1 MTKRVVKDIISA
13 NDFIVIHPALDFFGD
28 NKAIVSVGDKRAI
41 IYEDNGDYDLVTNPY
56 CIMSDGSTFDY
67 SRKELVE
74 RGLFHTGQLEIP
86 PNRWNVKDILAF
98 QREPESLT
106 FEEVFKLVSS
116 NIKYYMDFDDPR
128 VYSLLACFIIY
139 TYFYPIFNF
148 SPILQLWGEFRTGK
162 TKICSLIDA
171 MCFNPVNSSNISAAS
186 LFRLIENRRAI
197 VILDESE
204 DLLGSERCRD
214 IRNML
219 LAGTGKSGE
228 TYRQEKSL
236 NDKYTTQA
244 YRVFSPKV
252 IANIAGVD
260 VAALQ
265 SRIIQVTTSCSTN
278 PIKLNRDVTTEDTR
292 WSDTRNQLYRLCLFR
307 SDEVFTMQAKLPK
320 HELSGRS
327 FKIWEG
333 ILTIS
338 SLAGSEIWEEV
349 LSYAKEN
356 KTNMESEMSDFG
368 SDSSDFA
375 SKLLTLCE
383 ESDKPIKISAT
394 ELMTKL
400 NDLNLTSTK
409 DLAIKMG
416 RFGMKSRPFRVG
428 NKVGRYYIF
437 DKEKIQKYIK
447 IVDISTIPIMDGE
460 ITIKEES
467 NNDAI

>member
-1 MTKRVVKDIISA
+1 
-13 NDFIVIHPALDFFGD
+13 
-28 NKAIVSVGDKRAI
+28 
-41 IYEDNGDYDLVTNPY
+41 
-56 CIMSDGSTFDY
+56 
-67 SRKELVE
+67 
-74 RGLFHTGQLEIP
+74 
-86 PNRWNVKDILAF
+86 
-98 QREPESLT
+98 
-106 FEEVFKLVSS
+106 
-116 NIKYYMDFDDPR
+116 
-128 VYSLLACFIIY
+128 
-139 TYFYPIFNF
+139 
-148 SPILQLWGEFRTGK
+148 
-162 TKICSLIDA
+162 

-356 KTNMESEMSDFG
+356 KTNMESEMLDFG
-368 SDSSDFA
+368 SDS
-375 SKLLTLCE
+375 
-383 ESDKPIKISAT
+383 
-394 ELMTKL
+394 
-400 NDLNLTSTK
+400 
-409 DLAIKMG
+409 
-416 RFGMKSRPFRVG
+416 
-428 NKVGRYYIF
+428 
-437 DKEKIQKYIK
+437 
-447 IVDISTIPIMDGE
+447 
-460 ITIKEES
+460 
-467 NNDAI
+467 